1 MRVVEG
7 RDKKPNWHRSNE
19 DGWVTYRQGNATVVA
34 PSESD
39 GRFVISLEGGHLEG
53 HWKADSLDEAKQMAG
68 LLVEFDA
75 PCEWLAHRI
84 RLFPESHFE
93 ILFANGGLNPGWV
106 EPDGSVVVQQA
117 PDYSDFDPASEA
129 SWYCAYVDDQS
140 VLDTYPN
147 VEAFVTEVF
156 GREYYLAATD
166 ARVAAAL
173 EELLLSLQ
181 ETDIRHLLRA
191 GVEQANLSA

>member
-1 MRVVEG
+1 M
-7 RDKKPNWHRSNE
+7 
-19 DGWVTYRQGNATVVA
+19 VVA
-34 PSESD
+34 PSEPD

-53 HWKADSLDEAKQMAG
+53 HWKADSLKEAKQMAG
-68 LLVEFDA
+68 LLVDFDA
-75 PCEWLAHRI
+75 SCEWLAHRI

-93 ILFANGGLNPGWV
+93 IHFANGGLNPGWV
-106 EPDGSVVVQQA
+106 EPDGTVVVQQA
-117 PDYSDFDPASEA
+117 PDYDEWDPTSEA
-129 SWYCAYVDDQS
+129 GWYCAYADDQS

-166 ARVAAAL
+166 ERVAAAVKDL
-173 EELLLSLQ
+173 EEPLQ